1 MILKSKAINGEVTLS
16 IGQVFD
22 LTKFRRSTGNQSIT

>member
-1 MILKSKAINGEVTLS
+1 MILESKAINGEVTLR

-22 LTKFRRSTGNQSIT
+22 LKSTGNQLIT